1 MRSAFTPGF
10 LCLRHPASAKLGH
23 PSPKDRLFLWEAALG
38 SHVESIAEHGITPE
52 EVESAFD
59 NLETRGSHAR
69 QSVGR
74 LRSAMQIPRSGDRGD
89 FARPE
94 DSPIGE
100 AVLKTMIRRCIR
112 WLIAVRLLRGGTHY
126 AHARTD

>member
-1 MRSAFTPGF
+1 MN
-10 LCLRHPASAKLGH
+10 
-23 PSPKDRLFLWEAALG
+23 RLFLWEAALL
-38 SHVESIAEHGITPE
+38 SHVESIAEHGLTPE

-59 NLETRGSHAR
+59 NLETRGRHAR
-69 QSVGR
+69 QNLGR
-74 LRSAMQIPRSGDRGD
+74 LQSAMQIPRSGDRDD

-94 DSPIGE
+94 VSTISE

-112 WLIAVRLLRGGTHY
+112 WLIAARLLRGGTHH